1 MTYLHPVSE
10 TPETQQ
16 APAGRDEH
24 LPTLLESM
32 GGPWGI
38 AESSAS
44 AIVFVVAYTASGNE
58 LELSAGIAVAVT
70 ALLALVRVARRESPR
85 MALTGLLGVAVA
97 AWFATRTGKAED
109 FFLPGLLLN
118 GAYAA
123 ALLASIVAGW
133 PAVGIIAEQF
143 DRSYVGWRDDA
154 AHRGLMRRATLMW
167 AGMFISRLVVQVPM
181 YLAGAVVALG
191 VARTAMGV
199 PLFGLTAFVTYR
211 WLRSAGGPVPG
222 DPDDGG
228 DEGAD
233 AEDGGPG
240 ADQVPERV

>member
-1 MTYLHPVSE
+1 MTD
-10 TPETQQ
+10 PETSENELTARQ
-16 APAGRDEH
+16 RDEH
-24 LPTLLESM
+24 LPTLVESM

-44 AIVFVVAYTASGNE
+44 AIVFVVAYTASGND
-58 LELSAGIAVAVT
+58 LELSATIAVAVT
-70 ALLALVRVARRESPR
+70 AALAIVRVVRRESPR

-118 GAYAA
+118 GAYAG
-123 ALLASIVAGW
+123 ALLVSVAAGW
-133 PAVGIIAEQF
+133 PAVGIVAEQF
-143 DRSYVGWRDDA
+143 DRRYVGWRDDA
-154 AHRGLMRRATLMW
+154 PHRALMRRATLMW
-167 AGMFISRLVVQVPM
+167 AGMFIARLVVQVPM

-191 VARTAMGV
+191 IARTAMGV

-222 DPDDGG
+222 DPGDGG
-228 DEGAD
+228 DDRAD

-240 ADQVPERV
+240 ADRVAERV